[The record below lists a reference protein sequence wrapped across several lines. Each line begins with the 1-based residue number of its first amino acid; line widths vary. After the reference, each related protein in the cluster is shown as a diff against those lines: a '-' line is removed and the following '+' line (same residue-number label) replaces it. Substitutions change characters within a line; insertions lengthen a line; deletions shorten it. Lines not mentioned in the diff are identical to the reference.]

1 MDRHNET
8 RRGFLKTGLLAAG
21 GAGLGLAVFY
31 GLREQGKLPGFHSEL
46 GPLAPI
52 RDETT
57 GQPLLMLPQGFRY
70 HSFAWAGERM
80 SDGFIGPASCDGMGV
95 VSAADH
101 LISLVRNHELR
112 GSSGAMGDAKTA
124 WDVTGGGTTT
134 MVFDTAREQLKE
146 VFISLNGTLNNC
158 AGGVTPWG
166 TWLSCEEAVYTPELA
181 HFGIEPRQRLW
192 VIGNARQAHGYV
204 FEVGPRGVDEPRPI
218 LDMGQ
223 FWHEAA
229 TVDPQTGFVYMTE
242 DRGPHAGFYRY
253 IPEIPGNL
261 HAGGKLQMLRVEGL
275 NELTKGIG
283 LFSPAPVDWV
293 DIDEPGRGHTPG
305 THDGKGV
312 VSQGLEAGGSAFRAL
327 EGCVWHDSQLYFTS
341 KNSGAKRGGYVF
353 QLDLAQSSL
362 QLIYE
367 SPGRGGFSGPDNV
380 NVSPRGNLV
389 ICEDRE
395 AGSTRGQHLAGLNPA
410 GELFA
415 FCRINPEISGN
426 YAGHNLAHTAAKSEW
441 AGVCFSPDGQWMFA
455 NIYGPGI
462 SCAITGPWVDGF
474 I

>member
-1 MDRHNET
+1 
-8 RRGFLKTGLLAAG
+8 
-21 GAGLGLAVFY
+21 
-31 GLREQGKLPGFHSEL
+31 
-46 GPLAPI
+46 
-52 RDETT
+52 
-57 GQPLLMLPQGFRY
+57 
-70 HSFAWAGERM
+70 
-80 SDGFIGPASCDGMGV
+80 
-95 VSAADH
+95 
-101 LISLVRNHELR
+101 
-112 GSSGAMGDAKTA
+112 
-124 WDVTGGGTTT
+124 
-134 MVFDTAREQLKE
+134 
-146 VFISLNGTLNNC
+146 
-158 AGGVTPWG
+158 
-166 TWLSCEEAVYTPELA
+166 LA
-181 HFGIEPRQRLW
+181 HFGIETRQRLW
-192 VIGNARQAHGYV
+192 AIGNARQAHGYV
-204 FEVGPRGVDEPRPI
+204 FEVGPAGVDDPRPI
-218 LDMGQ
+218 LGMGQ

-275 NELTKGIG
+275 SELTKGIG

-353 QLDLAQSSL
+353 QLDLRQSSL

-426 YAGHNLAHTAAKSEW
+426 YAGHNLANTAAKSEW

-455 NIYGPGI
+455 NIYGPGL